1 MSEDEKKE
9 EISTPE
15 PTTDIKMDDKKPD
28 DDTKLDDNSK
38 SVTPEISQ
46 EIVANMASRL
56 RFFFSNANLRRD
68 RFLRLIVTDSNSGG
82 FAPVITLLKFNTI
95 KQVSLEPLALVR
107 AVQEDEKLK
116 TLLKLNDDKTSI
128 ARIKPFT
135 MDMMNKE
142 VGVTLRVSGIP
153 MSGNG
158 EGADYVVTREAVE
171 NAFKEFGYVAMVRM
185 LYNYK
190 KGDNGNGS
198 RTAIG
203 RAFVEMETEEE
214 MQNAAAAFCVPES
227 DVKESD
233 KETEKVETKEAQAE
247 TKEEQTETKE
257 EPTETKEEPTE
268 TKEEPTE
275 TRTEKKE
282 EPTETKTETK
292 EEQPKRTLKLG
303 GTEVRVKTM
312 QQWFNQREVKKI
324 ARFGGSGRGGGRGG
338 GRGDRGSGRGGG
350 RGGERGG
357 GRGYMEKRDQQN
369 QGGER
374 RDAKGLEKRAR
385 ENEGKQNGDKIEFKL
400 DWKKGCVIS
409 IKGLPDD
416 CDREKIQATI
426 IDVVGKD
433 VKVRADYSRGQKD
446 GAIRFEEPNEKIA
459 ELAAKINAGTA
470 MVGGCKVGSATII
483 EGNDEE
489 KYYKEYIAFR
499 TKQFQTRAEESQ
511 HKRSRRR

>member
-1 MSEDEKKE
+1 
-9 EISTPE
+9 
-15 PTTDIKMDDKKPD
+15 
-28 DDTKLDDNSK
+28 
-38 SVTPEISQ
+38 
-46 EIVANMASRL
+46 
-56 RFFFSNANLRRD
+56 
-68 RFLRLIVTDSNSGG
+68 
-82 FAPVITLLKFNTI
+82 
-95 KQVSLEPLALVR
+95 
-107 AVQEDEKLK
+107 
-116 TLLKLNDDKTSI
+116 
-128 ARIKPFT
+128 
-135 MDMMNKE
+135 
-142 VGVTLRVSGIP
+142 
-153 MSGNG
+153 
-158 EGADYVVTREAVE
+158 
-171 NAFKEFGYVAMVRM
+171 MVRM

-233 KETEKVETKEAQAE
+233 SETEKVETKEAQAE

-312 QQWFNQREVKKI
+312 QQWFDQREVKKI

-338 GRGDRGSGRGGG
+338 GRGD

-374 RDAKGLEKRAR
+374 RDAKGLEKRA
-385 ENEGKQNGDKIEFKL
+385 
-400 DWKKGCVIS
+400 
-409 IKGLPDD
+409 
-416 CDREKIQATI
+416 
-426 IDVVGKD
+426 
-433 VKVRADYSRGQKD
+433 
-446 GAIRFEEPNEKIA
+446 
-459 ELAAKINAGTA
+459 
-470 MVGGCKVGSATII
+470 
-483 EGNDEE
+483 
-489 KYYKEYIAFR
+489 
-499 TKQFQTRAEESQ
+499 
-511 HKRSRRR
+511 